1 MGCGRLAPG
10 RPRCSFVVVALA
22 NVCKV
27 CHHAKRK
34 DIERDLA
41 RKVPRREI
49 ARRYGPSTGSLDRHT
64 KNCMQSKLVQAI
76 ERVDSSSAE
85 GLLRQM
91 RSIQDRT
98 LAILESAEKMRDL
111 RTALAAIREVRSN
124 LELLARLIGLL
135 RPEGPTVN
143 ILVNPQWVEI
153 RSAIV
158 GVLEGHP
165 EARAAVVEALRR
177 LGGGA

>member
-1 MGCGRLAPG
+1 
-10 RPRCSFVVVALA
+10 
-22 NVCKV
+22 
-27 CHHAKRK
+27 
-34 DIERDLA
+34 
-41 RKVPRREI
+41 
-49 ARRYGPSTGSLDRHT
+49 
-64 KNCMQSKLVQAI
+64 MQSKLVQAI